1 MEEQKTRIPFAG
13 IIVGDTLY
21 WVCIIGALIATIGP
35 IIILLAPNNNI
46 ADPFRIFSLVW
57 QGKSSQEIWAA
68 VTTAGKYPG
77 PHFWIHNFGKG
88 DGITQLGVWLACSCS
103 LPAAFFGG
111 IVYLLGL
118 GGARKS
124 ITFFIICCFV
134 ALMILYAML
143 I

>member
-1 MEEQKTRIPFAG
+1 MEEQKPRIPFAG
-13 IIVGDTLY
+13 IVVGDTLY
-21 WVCIIGALIATIGP
+21 WVCIIGALIAIIGP
-35 IIILLAPNNNI
+35 IIILLVPNNNI
-46 ADPFRIFSLVW
+46 ADPFKIFSLVW

-68 VTTAGKYPG
+68 VTTGGKYPG
-77 PHFWIHNFGKG
+77 PHFWIYNLTKG

-111 IVYLLGL
+111 IVYLFGF

-124 ITFFIICCFV
+124 ITYFIICCFV
-134 ALMILYAML
+134 AFMILYAML